1 MHIIENYFDACGF
14 DHRLVQGGT
23 SIYLWNMSR
32 SFAAQGHRV
41 SVVTPAHGQL
51 EHIRALY
58 PVQRLPY
65 VDEYELTIPLD
76 PAVWPQFGDSVS
88 WKLRTTAHHLRLDGV
103 DIYLLSNELLD
114 QLPDTFYPAYEDK
127 GRDPVYFKPVA
138 FQVDSIRFIRQ
149 HFAGERAVIHAHE
162 PYYHYLLPAAFREDP
177 DKLVVS
183 VVQSNMPITKMVY
196 RPKVERL
203 LQSLNVAV
211 ELPPRQEP
219 LTDPLA
225 VTMSQYQQLTHLHYE
240 YPPDYVPFFALVAEH
255 ADLVDF
261 LSPGQLEFYST
272 FADTPFEQL
281 FKRLP
286 IARTVARNAHKFFVG
301 GCALAD
307 RWMTFDRSTVDRDAV
322 LRELG
327 LQPGLTTFF
336 HNARYAVHHK
346 GQVELM
352 RAVDQVLTEG
362 LPANFIIRCLSGRGI
377 DNEYFHDVVARHRGR
392 VYLEWERVCEDRIAS
407 YAASSDFCVFPSK
420 FEMDTFLIAQGEAMA
435 CGAVPIATAQLGMA
449 HYGHVADPVSG
460 PGWETATGFAVNRS
474 FAEDD
479 SALVAALVDRMRRA
493 VTIRTEQPDVYR
505 RLSANAIATA
515 RRFSWS
521 RCTQQHLDAFQE
533 CYDGQRRALPI
544 EDILARGWFDL
555 LPDSAWSEYREQ
567 IAARALAVGDVDVF
581 RRVGELTAAKAQEL
595 FDAAYARADFAA
607 CARVASL
614 MPDSP
619 PAGWSAV
626 RDRWAV
632 SELAPPQEGWRLH
645 YRVPQAERV
654 QLVRPAPPGP
664 GRGKPSVIPLAR
676 DLDGFTA
683 DIAGARPTGELHLLV
698 TLASGRVVW
707 DRVGGE

>member
-51 EHIRALY
+51 EHIRALH
-58 PVQRLPY
+58 PVHALPY
-65 VDEYELTIPLD
+65 TDEYELTIPLD
-76 PAVWPQFGDSVS
+76 PAVWPAFGDSVS
-88 WKLRTTAHHLRLDGV
+88 WKLRTTAHHLSLDGV
-103 DIYLLSNELLD
+103 DIYLLANELLD
-114 QLPDTFYPAYEDK
+114 QLPDTFYPPYEAK
-127 GRDPVYFKPVA
+127 GRDPVFFKPLA
-138 FQVDSIRFIRQ
+138 FQMDSIRFIRQ
-149 HFAGERAVIHAHE
+149 QFAGQRAVIHAHE
-162 PYYHYLLPAAFREDP
+162 PYYHYLLPAAFRGDP

-183 VVQSNMPITKMVY
+183 TVQSNMPITKMVY
-196 RPKVERL
+196 RPKVEQL
-203 LQSLNVAV
+203 LHSLNVAV

-240 YPPDYVPFFALVAEH
+240 YPADYVEIFALVAEH

-307 RWMTFDRSTVDRDAV
+307 RWMTFDPSTMDRNAV

-336 HNARYAVHHK
+336 HNARYALHHK
-346 GQVELM
+346 GQLELM
-352 RAVDQVLTEG
+352 RAVDHVLNEG
-362 LPANFIIRCLSGRGI
+362 LAANFIIRCLAGRGI

-392 VYLEWERVCEDRIAS
+392 VHLEWERVSEERIAA

-420 FEMDTFLIAQGEAMA
+420 FELDTFLIAQGEAMA

-449 HYGHVADPVSG
+449 HFGHVADPVDG
-460 PGWETATGFAVNRS
+460 PARETATGFAVNRS

-479 SALVAALVDRMRRA
+479 SALVAALVDRLRRA
-493 VTIRTEQPDVYR
+493 VTIRTEQPEVYR

-533 CYDGQRRALPI
+533 CYDGGRRALPI
-544 EDILARGWFDL
+544 ADILVRGWFDL
-555 LPDSAWSEYREQ
+555 LPESAWTEHRIE
-567 IAARALAVGDVDVF
+567 IAARALALADVDVF
-581 RRVGELTAAKAQEL
+581 LQVAQLSPATAAEL
-595 FDAAYARADFAA
+595 FDSASARADFAA

-614 MPDSP
+614 RPDP
-619 PAGWSAV
+619 PPPGWAAV
-626 RDRWAV
+626 RDRCTV
-632 SELAPPQEGWRLH
+632 TDLPAPQPGWRLR

-654 QLVRPAPPGP
+654 HLVRPAPPGP
-664 GRGKPSVIPLAR
+664 GRGTPSVTPLTRGA
-676 DLDGFTA
+676 DGFTA
-683 DIAGARPTGELHLLV
+683 DIAGERPTGAMHLLV

-707 DRVGGE
+707 DRVADE